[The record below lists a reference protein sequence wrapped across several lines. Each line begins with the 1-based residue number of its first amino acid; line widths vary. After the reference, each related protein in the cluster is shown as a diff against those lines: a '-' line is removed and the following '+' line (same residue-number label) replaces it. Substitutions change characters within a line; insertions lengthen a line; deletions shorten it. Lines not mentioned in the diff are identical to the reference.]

1 MPSLPRKLTL
11 GVALALCLPPL
22 HAQQEVTL
30 YVDTKTRQIFDGPGD
45 NRVLLGTY
53 QMTGKQT
60 ADKASTPI
68 ASAEPDKKPAA
79 AASSAPANSLDIRG
93 YVQARYSSILSG
105 DKGIDL
111 WTDRSLGD
119 RNSSANDSFLIR
131 RGRLVFSGNRG
142 DHLAFYVQPDFA
154 SAAGTTGNVVQLRD
168 AYADLFVDKQRVH
181 RFRVGQSKVPY
192 GFENL
197 QSSQNRLTLDR
208 ADSMNSAVRDER
220 DTGVFYY
227 YTPTIVQKRF
237 KDISDAGLK
246 HSGNYGMFGIGA
258 YSGQGANQRDTND
271 TLHTVARFTLPL
283 QTRSGQFY
291 EFGVQGYTGRFVPRT
306 GTFSDGTTRNL
317 QGAVV
322 NADDARRGLKD
333 ERIGLTAVMYPQP
346 FGLQAEWNWG
356 KTPGLKLAESLNA
369 TTRAIRETSLNGGYL
384 QAMYKH
390 DLAKDSALIPFI
402 KWQYFDGASK
412 AENNSPMNR
421 VNDIEAGIEW
431 QINKAIELSGVY
443 HRMNRT
449 DLVSDNQ
456 AGETDFGQFDSDALR
471 LQLQFNF

>member
-1 MPSLPRKLTL
+1 MQSLPQKLTL
-11 GVALALCLPPL
+11 SIAFALFTQAAY
-22 HAQQEVTL
+22 AQPSVTL
-30 YVDTKTRQIFDGPGD
+30 YVDTKTRQIFDGPGE

-53 QMTGKQT
+53 QT
-60 ADKASTPI
+60 ADKASATVAALP
-68 ASAEPDKKPAA
+68 SDKKPAA
-79 AASSAPANSLDIRG
+79 PSASSSVNSLDIRG
-93 YVQARYSSILSG
+93 YVQARYSTILSG

-111 WTDRSLGD
+111 WSDRSLGD

-154 SAAGTTGNVVQLRD
+154 SSAGTTGNVLQLRD
-168 AYADLFVDKQRVH
+168 AYADLFVDKSRVH

-197 QSSQNRLTLDR
+197 QSSQNRLALDR
-208 ADSMNSAVRDER
+208 ADAMNSAVRDER
-220 DTGVFYY
+220 DTGIFYY
-227 YTPTIVQKRF
+227 YTPTTVQKLF

-271 TLHTVARFTLPL
+271 TLHTVARFTVPM

-317 QGAVV
+317 QGAV
-322 NADDARRGLKD
+322 ADSDDARRGMKD
-333 ERIGLTAVMYPQP
+333 ERIGVSAVMYPQP

-356 KTPGLKLAESLNA
+356 KSPGLQIDEQINS
-369 TTRAIRETSLNGGYL
+369 TTRAIRETNLNGGYL
-384 QAMYKH
+384 QAMFKH
-390 DLAKDSALIPFI
+390 DLTKDSALIPFV
-402 KWQYFDGASK
+402 KWQYYDGASK
-412 AENNSPMNR
+412 AENNAPMNK

-443 HRMNRT
+443 HRMKRT

-456 AGETDFGQFDSDALR
+456 AGEKDFGQFDSDALR
-471 LQLQFNF
+471 VQLQVNF